1 MSLSPDYRLA
11 EVSQPL
17 FHRDK
22 YLCRATIAH
31 KGTATHRDQSNWGN
45 RDISVSAPVGG
56 DVDGGV
62 GEQAVPDRE
71 ESVEETGPVGVAD
84 DAPVA
89 QTVDQTEE

>member
-1 MSLSPDYRLA
+1 M
-11 EVSQPL
+11 
-17 FHRDK
+17 
-22 YLCRATIAH
+22 
-31 KGTATHRDQSNWGN
+31 
-45 RDISVSAPVGG
+45 SAPVGG